1 MSVWLATIV
10 CTPSARPLG
19 VNDHAPLASVITV
32 EAVGVPSIVKYTA
45 VLARPVPLSASF
57 EVMLS
62 LGDVPALKV
71 SFAVIGGA
79 VVLGANL
86 TGRLVALTV
95 ELEVV
100 AGAVLVM
107 KRKVVLEY
115 RLRRPG

>member
-1 MSVWLATIV
+1 MV
-10 CTPSARPLG
+10 CTPSGRPLG

-32 EAVGVPSIVKYTA
+32 EAVGVPSIAKYTA

-62 LGDVPALKV
+62 LDDVPALKV

-79 VVLGANL
+79 VVLSGKV

-100 AGAVLVM
+100 AGAIAPNDVTARSV
-107 KRKVVLEY
+107 E
-115 RLRRPG
+115 GTT